1 MSANL
6 IGSIIGLTGMILA
19 LLSHMIIK
27 GLTNEV
33 DFLITIFSRFVF
45 SLPLLFLLAFI
56 ARKKKFFQVNNW
68 NIIFLRSFFG
78 IITMISVFLSLQLI
92 PIGLVTALAQSSAIF
107 VTILA
112 PFFLS
117 EKIGLYRWAAVL
129 IGLLGVY
136 LMTNPISIINGTNQL
151 SSLGLSLA
159 TFSAISHA
167 GLALTMRKLGKTEH
181 PTTTA
186 FIHNIIT
193 STIVIILI
201 IIFGTE
207 FIGIKGNHGIEIIL
221 YPNKILYIL
230 LTLGII
236 GSFIQYFMATS
247 YKYAD
252 ATILVT
258 IRYLAIPLAVIFGY
272 IIWEETLTINQIFG
286 GLFILFSCILITVR
300 ELRSKTIL
308 L

>member
-1 MSANL
+1 MQLMS
-6 IGSIIGLTGMILA
+6 S
-19 LLSHMIIK
+19 
-27 GLTNEV
+27 
-33 DFLITIFSRFVF
+33 
-45 SLPLLFLLAFI
+45 
-56 ARKKKFFQVNNW
+56 W
-68 NIIFLRSFFG
+68 
-78 IITMISVFLSLQLI
+78 FLSAWRSSPVRPYINGLSESLAKLI
-92 PIGLVTALAQSSAIF
+92 LAQSSAIF

-207 FIGIKGNHGIEIIL
+207 FIGIKGNHVQIQTITEGF
-221 YPNKILYIL
+221 
-230 LTLGII
+230 TL
-236 GSFIQYFMATS
+236 
-247 YKYAD
+247 
-252 ATILVT
+252 
-258 IRYLAIPLAVIFGY
+258 PL
-272 IIWEETLTINQIFG
+272 NCQ
-286 GLFILFSCILITVR
+286 R
-300 ELRSKTIL
+300 
-308 L
+308 